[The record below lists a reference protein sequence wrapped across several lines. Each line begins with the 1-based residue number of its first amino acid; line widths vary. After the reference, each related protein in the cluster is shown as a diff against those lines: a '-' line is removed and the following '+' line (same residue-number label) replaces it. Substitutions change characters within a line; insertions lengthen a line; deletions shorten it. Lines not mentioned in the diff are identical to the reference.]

1 MAADGIPLGTRKQH
15 YPRDSTQKRKH
26 YQSDAAISKL
36 WLEKEAVCLR
46 TPFRSVG
53 LELGSAFDG

>member
-1 MAADGIPLGTRKQH
+1 MATEGIPQGTRKQH
-15 YPRDSTQKRKH
+15 YPSDSTQKRNIIKVML
-26 YQSDAAISKL
+26 QSPSYGWKRCL
-36 WLEKEAVCLR
+36 W